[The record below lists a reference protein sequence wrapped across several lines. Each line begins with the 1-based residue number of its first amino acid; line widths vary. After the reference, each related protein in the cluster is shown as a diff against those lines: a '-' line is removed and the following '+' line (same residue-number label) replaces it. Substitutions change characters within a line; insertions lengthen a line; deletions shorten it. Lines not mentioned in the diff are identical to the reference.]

1 MNEVEYRKLRW
12 PQIREAAVND
22 AVVIVPTAAL
32 EEHGHH
38 LPLDTDIL
46 LGETIAL
53 RAAREA
59 KDQVLVMPPLW
70 VGYEAH
76 HMDFPGTIDV
86 DWDIFIRYARCVTS
100 SLVRHGFRRIVI
112 LNSHGSNRP
121 LIEVVARDTVVQ
133 HPEAMCVALSWWELQ
148 DAQRAFAEV
157 RESSVTSHAC
167 ELETSVYLAIDEPHV
182 RMDLARRDLD
192 DGMSPHFWSDLMGQR
207 PDPSYKNSVKHME
220 IWSAFSE
227 TGVRGDPT
235 KGTARK
241 GEVVLD
247 AAVLELVELLAEVK
261 SRPIRHGRDHHDGS
275 VPRERDRA
283 ANDS

>member
-1 MNEVEYRKLRW
+1 VTEVEYRKLTW
-12 PQIREAAVND
+12 PQLQEAAASD
-22 AVVIVPTAAL
+22 AVVIVPTAAM

-38 LPLDTDIL
+38 LPVDTDVV

-53 RAAREA
+53 RAARASEEP
-59 KDQVLVMPPLW
+59 VLVMPPLW
-70 VGYEAH
+70 IGYEAH

-86 DWDIFIRYARCVTS
+86 DWEVFIRYARCVTD
-100 SLVRHGFRRIVI
+100 SLARHGFRRIVI

-121 LIEVVARDTVVQ
+121 LIEIVARDTVVN
-133 HPEAMCVALSWWELQ
+133 HPEVMCVALSWWELQ

-167 ELETSVYLAIDEPHV
+167 ELETSVYLAIDEDRV

-192 DGMSPHFWSDLMGQR
+192 DGMSPHFWSDLMGRR
-207 PDPSYKNSVKHME
+207 PDPSFKNSVKQME

-235 KGTARK
+235 KATKAK
-241 GEVVLD
+241 GEIVLE
-247 AAVLELVELLAEVK
+247 AAVAELVELLAEVK
-261 SRPIRHGRDHHDGS
+261 ARPIRTGRDHHG
-275 VPRERDRA
+275 
-283 ANDS
+283 

>member
-1 MNEVEYRKLRW
+1 MNEIEYRKLTW
-12 PQIREAAVND
+12 PQILEAAEND
-22 AVVIVPTAAL
+22 AMVIVPTAAM

-53 RAAREA
+53 RAARES
-59 KDQVLVMPPLW
+59 DHQVLVMPPLW

-76 HMDFPGTIDV
+76 HMDFPGTIDM
-86 DWDIFIRYARCVTS
+86 DWDIFIRYALCVTT
-100 SLVRHGFRRIVI
+100 SLVRHGFRKLMI

-121 LIEVVARDTVVQ
+121 LIEIVARDTVVQ

-167 ELETSVYLAIDEPHV
+167 ELETSAYLAIDEARV
-182 RMDLARRDLD
+182 RMDLAQRDLD
-192 DGMSPHFWSDLMGQR
+192 EGMSTHFWSDLMAER
-207 PDPSYKNSVKHME
+207 PDPTYKNSVKHME
-220 IWSAFSE
+220 IWSAFSK

-235 KGTARK
+235 KATKHK

-247 AAVLELVELLAEVK
+247 AAVAELVELLAEVK
-261 SRPIRHGRDHHDGS
+261 ARPIRTGRDHHG
-275 VPRERDRA
+275 
-283 ANDS
+283 

>member
-1 MNEVEYRKLRW
+1 MREVEYRKLTW
-12 PQIREAAVND
+12 PEIQDAVAND
-22 AVVIVPTAAL
+22 AIVIVPTAAM

-38 LPLDTDIL
+38 LPLDTDIV

-53 RAAREA
+53 RAARQAEQ
-59 KDQVLVMPPLW
+59 QVLVMPPLW

-86 DWDIFIRYARCVTS
+86 DWDIFVRYALCVTS
-100 SLVRHGFRRIVI
+100 SLVRHGFRKIMI

-121 LIEVVARDTVVQ
+121 LIEIVARDTVVR

-157 RESSVTSHAC
+157 RESIVTSHGG
-167 ELETSVYLAIDEPHV
+167 ELETSVYLAVDEARV
-182 RMDLARRDLD
+182 QMELAQRDLD

-207 PDPSYKNSVKHME
+207 PDPSYKNSVKYME
-220 IWSAFSE
+220 SWSAFSR

-235 KGTARK
+235 KATKRK
-241 GEVVLD
+241 GEVVLE
-247 AAVLELVELLAEVK
+247 AAVNELVELLAEVEA
-261 SRPIRHGRDHHDGS
+261 RPIRRGRDHHHDE
-275 VPRERDRA
+275 VPRGKERA
-283 ANDS
+283 TSEQ